1 MFALVLQIKT
11 PKMARDKFHQDVRTA
26 LENTGWKITDDPLY
40 LKVGRI
46 PIHIDLGAE
55 KLIGA
60 EKDGE
65 KIAVE
70 VKTFGI
76 ASFITALHE
85 AVGKY
90 IVYREALKEVQSD
103 RILYL
108 AMPAKVY
115 EAYSK
120 EPIVNNIFTGYDF
133 KIILYQPKTHEITSW
148 IK

>member
-1 MFALVLQIKT
+1 
-11 PKMARDKFHQDVRTA
+11 MARDKFHQEVRSA
-26 LENTGWKITDDPLY
+26 LEREGWKITHDPLY

-60 EKDGE
+60 EKGGE

-76 ASFITALHE
+76 PSFITALHE

-90 IVYREALKEVQSD
+90 IVYREALNQLQLG
-103 RILYL
+103 RMLYL
-108 AMPAKVY
+108 AIPLDVY
-115 EAYSK
+115 EEFGS
-120 EPIVNNIFTGYDF
+120 EPIVHTIFADYNF
-133 KIILYQPKTHEITSW
+133 KILLYEPNNQIIASW

>member
-1 MFALVLQIKT
+1 
-11 PKMARDKFHQDVRTA
+11 MASDKFHQEVRNA
-26 LENTGWKITDDPLY
+26 LENEGWKITDDPLY

-60 EKDGE
+60 EKAGE

-76 ASFITALHE
+76 PSFITALHE

-90 IVYREALKEVQSD
+90 IVYREALKQIQSD
-103 RILYL
+103 RVLYL
-108 AMPAKVY
+108 AMPVDVY
-115 EAYSK
+115 DEFGS
-120 EPIVNNIFTGYDF
+120 EPIVNAVFSDYDF
-133 KIILYQPKTHEITSW
+133 KILLYEPSAQIISSW
-148 IK
+148 IR

>member
-1 MFALVLQIKT
+1 
-11 PKMARDKFHQDVRTA
+11 MARDKFHQEVRNA
-26 LENTGWKITDDPLY
+26 LENEGWKITDDPLY

-60 EKDGE
+60 EKAGE

-76 ASFITALHE
+76 PSFITALHE

-90 IVYREALKEVQSD
+90 IVYREALKQIQSD
-103 RILYL
+103 RVLYL
-108 AMPAKVY
+108 AMPVDVY
-115 EAYSK
+115 DEFGS
-120 EPIVNNIFTGYDF
+120 EPIVNAVFSDYDF
-133 KIILYQPKTHEITSW
+133 KILLYEPSAQIISSW
-148 IK
+148 IR

>member
-1 MFALVLQIKT
+1 
-11 PKMARDKFHQDVRTA
+11 MARDRFHQEVRNA
-26 LENTGWKITDDPLY
+26 LENEGWKVTDDPLY

-46 PIHIDLGAE
+46 PVHIDLGAE

-60 EKDGE
+60 ERGAE

-76 ASFITALHE
+76 PSFITALHE

-90 IVYREALKEVQSD
+90 IVYREALRQIQSD

-108 AMPAKVY
+108 AMPVDVY
-115 EAYSK
+115 EEFGQ
-120 EPIVNNIFTGYDF
+120 EPIVSAVFSDNDF
-133 KIILYQPKTHEITSW
+133 KILLYEPSSQIISSW